1 MEKHGD
7 EGQAGVLTPVC
18 GIAGIFAYHYPALPV
33 DRDELRRIR
42 DHMAARG
49 PDGKGEWFSED
60 GRVGLAHRRL
70 SIIDL
75 SDRAAQPM
83 ISDDGQ
89 LVVSFNGEIYNFR
102 ELRRGLEARGRVFR
116 TESDT
121 EVLLHLYAEKGEAM
135 LGDLRGMF
143 AIALW
148 DGRKNSLLLA
158 RDPYGIKPLY
168 LADDG
173 WTVRFASQ
181 VKALLTSP
189 RVSRVAEPAGLAGFY
204 LFGSVPEP
212 FTLYQ
217 EIRSVPAGSYQWV
230 DSTGPRPAVP
240 YFSMAAAWGEGNR
253 GRRSRRRRS
262 RRPSARPFSTPS
274 ATTWSRTCRS
284 APSSP
289 RGSTRVRSPA

>member
-1 MEKHGD
+1 M
-7 EGQAGVLTPVC
+7 V
-18 GIAGIFAYHYPALPV
+18 
-33 DRDELRRIR
+33 
-42 DHMAARG
+42 
-49 PDGKGEWFSED
+49 
-60 GRVGLAHRRL
+60 
-70 SIIDL
+70 
-75 SDRAAQPM
+75 
-83 ISDDGQ
+83 SDDGQ

-102 ELRRGLEARGRVFR
+102 ELRRGLEERGKVFR

-121 EVLLHLYAEKGEAM
+121 EVLLQLYAEKGEAM
-135 LGDLRGMF
+135 LRDLRGMF

-148 DGRKNSLLLA
+148 DGRKQALLLA

-173 WTVRFASQ
+173 WTIRFASQ

-230 DSTGPRPAVP
+230 DSTGPHSAVP
-240 YFSMAAAWGEGNR
+240 FFSLAATWGEGIE
-253 GRRSRRRRS
+253 
-262 RRPSARPFSTPS
+262 ALTHL
-274 ATTWSRTCRS
+274 
-284 APSSP
+284 
-289 RGSTRVRSPA
+289 